1 MNRFLSLLDSG
12 NEDFEFDYEE
22 ENDYDVDEDDNDAYN
37 ESSDEECRDLLYNH
51 EYCNHSLS
59 IADSLMT
66 NKN

>member
-37 ESSDEECRDLLYNH
+37 ESSDEECRDLLYNYK
-51 EYCNHSLS
+51 YCNHSLS
-59 IADSLMT
+59 TADFLMT